1 MFVDNISF
9 IAEMPYN
16 TRLWISR
23 LLLVITVI
31 IAIAVL
37 RRVLKLLFIRPMR
50 RFARHLD
57 LPQEVVVEALQL
69 PIRCLAIALSIIGA
83 VQIFGIGG
91 DDMIDAFV
99 TNIARTFLI
108 LAVLI
113 GAYRVLDL
121 IMRSPREMI
130 NLVGIDVEARLLPF
144 IHTGLRLVIIV
155 MAVVIVLGEWNYDV
169 SGLIAG
175 FGLGGLALALAA
187 QDIAANLFGFMAL
200 VSDRPFDV
208 GEFIITPD
216 GEGVVEHVGLRS
228 TRLRR
233 LDQAVISVPNSKMA
247 AAAIVNWSRL
257 EKRRLDYTLRL
268 PYGTS
273 SGDIRVLL
281 HRIREYLKVQPLIDE
296 ESVVVYFM
304 DFGQSS
310 LEVLIRC
317 YIFLAN
323 WSEFQTEKERL
334 HIEVMDI
341 VDSLGMNIA
350 YPSMSLYLEHIPPV
364 TPLDDR
370 PSQPR
375 LSQKERAIKAGL
387 IQEKP
392 DVPKANV
399 TDNPD
404 ENVTGQQD
412 EGKN

>member
-1 MFVDNISF
+1 MFVDNIAL
-9 IAEMPYN
+9 IADMPYGA
-16 TRLWISR
+16 RLFISR
-23 LLLVITVI
+23 LFMLITILVAIIVI
-31 IAIAVL
+31 
-37 RRVLKLLFIRPMR
+37 RRVLKLLFSRPMR
-50 RFARHLD
+50 RLARHLD
-57 LPQEVVVEALQL
+57 LPHDTIKDAFHWSIQ
-69 PIRCLAIALSIIGA
+69 CLAIALSMIGA
-83 VQIFGIGG
+83 LQVFGVGVN
-91 DDMIDAFV
+91 DMIDAFIMNV
-99 TNIARTFLI
+99 ARTFLI
-108 LAVLI
+108 LAVFIAL
-113 GAYRVLDL
+113 YRLVD
-121 IMRSPREMI
+121 MVMKSPREMVSI
-130 NLVGIDVEARLLPF
+130 IGMDVEARLLPF
-144 IHTGLRLVIIV
+144 IHTGFRLVIIV
-155 MAVVIVLGEWNYDV
+155 MVIVIVLREWNYDV

-233 LDQAVISVPNSKMA
+233 MDQALISVPNSKMA
-247 AAAIVNWSRL
+247 ASAIINWSRL

-281 HRIREYLKVQPLIDE
+281 HRIREFLKSQPLIDE

-310 LEVLIRC
+310 LEVLIRG

-323 WSEFQTEKERL
+323 WSEFQAEKERL
-334 HIEVMDI
+334 HIEVMEI

-364 TPLDDR
+364 TPIHDR
-370 PSQPR
+370 PSQPM
-375 LSQKERAIKAGL
+375 LSPKERAIKDGL

-392 DVPKANV
+392 ESITPKV

-412 EGKN
+412 ESTK

>member
-16 TRLWISR
+16 TRLLISR
-23 LLLVITVI
+23 VLLVITVI

-37 RRVLKLLFIRPMR
+37 RRVLKLFLMRPMR
-50 RFARHLD
+50 RLARHLD
-57 LPQEVVVEALQL
+57 LLPDFVFDTFRL
-69 PIRCLAIALSIIGA
+69 PIHYLSIALSIIGA
-83 VQIFGIGG
+83 LQIFGVGG
-91 DDMIDAFV
+91 NDMLDAFI
-99 TNIARTFLI
+99 TNVARTFLI

-113 GAYRVLDL
+113 GAYRLLDL
-121 IMRSPREMI
+121 VAKSPREMI
-130 NLVGIDVEARLLPF
+130 NIIGVDIEARLLPF

-155 MAVVIVLGEWNYDV
+155 MAIVIVLREWDYDV

-200 VSDRPFDV
+200 VSDRPFNV

-233 LDQAVISVPNSKMA
+233 MDQALISVPNSKMA
-247 AAAIVNWSRL
+247 AASIVNWSRL

-281 HRIREYLKVQPLIDE
+281 HRIREYLKAQPLIDE
-296 ESVVVYFM
+296 DSVVVYFM

-310 LEVLIRC
+310 LEVLIRG

-323 WSEFQTEKERL
+323 WSEFQAEKERL
-334 HIEVMDI
+334 HIEVMEI
-341 VDSLGMNIA
+341 VDSLGINIA

-364 TPLDDR
+364 TPIHDR
-370 PSQPR
+370 PSKPL
-375 LSQKERAIKAGL
+375 LSPKERAIKEGM

-392 DVPKANV
+392 EAVQVKV
-399 TDNPD
+399 TDHPD
-404 ENVTGQQD
+404 ENITGQQD
-412 EGKN
+412 EGKS